1 MMLPKLIFNRCYCD
15 PMVFSQFIHSFILL
29 STYGRAH
36 RRYSSYHV
44 HKCISFVNSLC
55 KCLADAPTKGSFQR
69 IHRKYTKR
77 AFFFV
82 SFYFYWLQYR
92 NAFATHSPSWRMY
105 NRCFP
110 FLVRWVFIRYI
121 VKQNIQPFFFL
132 VYNFVLSRK
141 CKDFLKKI
149 AFSFFIEFHFKILIS
164 LCAVSLQSLLLRH
177 VQYIGSLEMYRERER
192 VCQSENN
199 WTDMWPSR
207 PLALSSSAWGLLHS
221 VIFVQIKTFIV
232 QLQVWQN

>member
-77 AFFFV
+77 AFF
-82 SFYFYWLQYR
+82 S
-92 NAFATHSPSWRMY
+92 SPSTSTGY
-105 NRCFP
+105 NTAMRLQPTAPLDECITDASH
-110 FLVRWVFIRYI
+110 FLCVEFLFDTLLSKIF
-121 VKQNIQPFFFL
+121 NHFFL

-164 LCAVSLQSLLLRH
+164 LCAVSLQS
-177 VQYIGSLEMYRERER
+177 
-192 VCQSENN
+192 
-199 WTDMWPSR
+199 
-207 PLALSSSAWGLLHS
+207 
-221 VIFVQIKTFIV
+221 
-232 QLQVWQN
+232 